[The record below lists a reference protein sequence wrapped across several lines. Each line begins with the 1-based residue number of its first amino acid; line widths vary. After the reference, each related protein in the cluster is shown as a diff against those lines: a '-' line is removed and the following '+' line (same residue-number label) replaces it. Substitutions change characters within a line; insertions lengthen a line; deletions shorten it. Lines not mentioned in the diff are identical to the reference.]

1 MGVEVPE
8 EDITASECLNSEQQ
22 HVYDAVLEKVLENK
36 SGSFFIDGPGGTGK
50 TFLYKAIL
58 ATLRSRNLVAL
69 ATASLGVAASILPA
83 GRTAHSRFK
92 LPLGT
97 SEMNTCS
104 VNKQSGLGSL
114 LRTTRLIIWDE
125 APMTRKQHIEA
136 LEKML
141 RDITDVDVTF
151 GGKVV
156 ILGGDFRQVL
166 PVVRKGTREEQV
178 RSSLVY
184 SYLWPSLTKFQLIE
198 NMRARLDPAFSDYV
212 LKVGNGMP
220 PNTVNEMIKIPTCML
235 IPYVDD
241 KFSLDRLIE
250 DVFHNIHDFSQ
261 NISSMMK
268 RAILT
273 PKNDFVDEINT
284 LLIHRFPGEEQRYY
298 SFDETTDS
306 SEQSVMEDFLNNLT
320 PNGLPPHELL
330 LKKNCPI
337 MLLRNINPSE
347 GLCNGTRLICRAFD
361 KNIIDAEIAV
371 GQREK
376 SVHS

>member
-1 MGVEVPE
+1 
-8 EDITASECLNSEQQ
+8 
-22 HVYDAVLEKVLENK
+22 
-36 SGSFFIDGPGGTGK
+36 
-50 TFLYKAIL
+50 
-58 ATLRSRNLVAL
+58 
-69 ATASLGVAASILPA
+69 
-83 GRTAHSRFK
+83 
-92 LPLGT
+92 
-97 SEMNTCS
+97 
-104 VNKQSGLGSL
+104 
-114 LRTTRLIIWDE
+114 
-125 APMTRKQHIEA
+125 
-136 LEKML
+136 ML

-235 IPYVDD
+235 IPFVND
-241 KFSLDRLIE
+241 KFSSDRLIE

-268 RAILT
+268 QAILT

-284 LLIHRFPGEEQRYY
+284 LLIHRFLGEEQRYY

-306 SEQSVMEDFLNNLT
+306 SKQLVMEDFLNNPT
-320 PNGLPPHELL
+320 QNGLPPHELL

-361 KNIIDAEIAV
+361 QNIIDAEIAV
-371 GQREK
+371 GYYKGKRVFIP
-376 SVHS
+376 SVIQKNRRG